1 MEPELRLESRPLSA
15 AQEQSRLPALAAIAA
30 GIAVLYFAKDVFLPL
45 AIAVLLT
52 FMLAPIVSS
61 LRRLGLPRLPAIIT
75 SVSGGFLVIV
85 LFSAILAFQV
95 SEVGQ
100 NIATYQY
107 NIIEKIRTL
116 KEAGTDNSLISRLN
130 RFVERV
136 GAEINQDEE
145 RATSAPGNAEVERK
159 PILVEI
165 FAQRNPIETLET
177 VIGPLVGPLATLGL
191 VIVVVVFML
200 LEREELRDRFIRL
213 VGYGDLHRTTI
224 ALQEA
229 GSRVGRYLLTQLM
242 VNIAYGVPLGIGLWV
257 LGIPNALLWG
267 MLAVL
272 LRFAPYIG
280 PVIAA
285 VMPLFLAFAIA
296 PGWNLLLWT
305 IGLFIVIELISNNVM
320 EPWLYGSRTGLS
332 PLAIIVAAIF
342 WTWLWGPIGLVL
354 STPLTVCLVVLGRY
368 VPQFRFLEILFGAEP
383 VLNPH
388 ERLYQRL
395 LSGDPNEATDNALE
409 FLSKAFLVEYYGSV
423 AIPALLI
430 AEQDRVR
437 GVLSDTQLSQLSH
450 SARLVVANLRQI
462 AEEEEDNEEE
472 VAVETVTDGEQ
483 GEALQLPSGDG
494 KSIICLGGRGPLD
507 DVSAAMLAQVLAVQ
521 GATSRVVD
529 HEHSQPSQLR
539 RADIEH
545 ATAIVLCVLDLE
557 SASRAKFL
565 LRRLRRLNAL
575 ARIGLAIW
583 RSDGEVE
590 AVDEARLRSEIEA
603 DFVAFDLLTATLEC
617 LSDARPN
624 DWGARPAKMLRKRP
638 QRPKEREMAGH

>member
-1 MEPELRLESRPLSA
+1 MEPELRIDSRPLSA

-30 GIAVLYFAKDVFLPL
+30 AIAVLYFAKDVFLPL

-52 FMLAPIVSS
+52 FMLAPIVAS
-61 LRRLGLPRLPAIIT
+61 LRRLGLPRLPAIIA

-85 LFSAILAFQV
+85 LFGAILAFQV

-116 KEAGTDNSLISRLN
+116 KEAGTDNGLINRLN

-136 GAEINQDEE
+136 GAEINQEE
-145 RATSAPGNAEVERK
+145 DKAQTAPGGEEVERK
-159 PILVEI
+159 PVLVEI

-177 VIGPLVGPLATLGL
+177 VVGPLVGPLATLGL

-267 MLAVL
+267 MLAIL

-285 VMPLFLAFAIA
+285 IMPLFLAFAIA
-296 PGWNLLLWT
+296 PGWSLLLWA
-305 IGLFIVIELISNNVM
+305 IGLFVVIELISNNVM

-368 VPQFRFLEILFGAEP
+368 VPQFRFLEILFGADP

-409 FLSKAFLVEYYGSV
+409 YLLKAFLVEYYGSV

-430 AEQDRVR
+430 AEQDRLR
-437 GVLSDTQLSQLSH
+437 GVLSEAQLNRLSQ

-472 VAVETVTDGEQ
+472 VAVETATDGDETQ
-483 GEALQLPSGDG
+483 ALQLPSGDG
-494 KSIICLGGRGPLD
+494 KSVICLGGRGPLD
-507 DVSAAMLAQVLAVQ
+507 DVSAAMLAQVLSVQ
-521 GATSRVVD
+521 GARSQVVD
-529 HEHSQPSQLR
+529 HQHSQPSHLQR
-539 RADIEH
+539 GDIEH

-557 SASRAKFL
+557 SANRAKFL
-565 LRRLRRLNAL
+565 LRRLRRLNRR
-575 ARIGLAIW
+575 ARIGVALW
-583 RSDGEVE
+583 RSDGG
-590 AVDEARLRSEIEA
+590 ADTGDELRLRNGMEA
-603 DFVAFDLLTATLEC
+603 DFVAFDLAQATLEC
-617 LSDARPN
+617 LSDAKPQ
-624 DWGARPAKMLRKRP
+624 DWGMLPAKMLRKRP
-638 QRPKEREMAGH
+638 ARPKRSEQTRD